1 MREGDQMTDEKAPEG
16 APSSDADATAP
27 QSTGGWVPPPDAAAA
42 PPPAWSP
49 PTPDAAATPPPAAS
63 PAPLAPLVSST
74 PPPAVPPPAYTP
86 QPAVAWQAAP
96 AVAVA
101 SGRSG
106 LAAGAGIGL
115 LVFGILLLLIGLLF
129 FAVAGMVGG
138 LAGSGG
144 FGDIPGMPPG
154 FEGAIGGFV
163 VVFGVIVILYSLL
176 YIVGG
181 IGVLRSRNWGRVIG
195 IVVGIIT
202 GLLMLSGVT
211 TPSATGDQSSLIF
224 SLILLALHVYIVVA
238 LAFFW
243 RSKSATA

>member
-1 MREGDQMTDEKAPEG
+1 MTDEKAPES
-16 APSSDADATAP
+16 APSSDTEATAP
-27 QSTGGWVPPPDAAAA
+27 QPAGGWDAQPPEAAAA
-42 PPPAWSP
+42 PPPAWPS
-49 PTPDAAATPPPAAS
+49 TDAAATDAAATPPPAAS
-63 PAPLAPLVSST
+63 PTPLAPLVAPT

-101 SGRSG
+101 GGRSG

-138 LAGSGG
+138 LAESGG

-154 FEGAIGGFV
+154 MEGAIGGFV
-163 VVFGVIVILYSLL
+163 VVFGIIVILYSLV
-176 YIVGG
+176 YIIGG
-181 IGVLRSRNWGRVIG
+181 IGVLRSRNWGRVMG

-202 GLLMLSGVT
+202 GLLMLSGLT
-211 TPSATGDQSSLIF
+211 TPSTTGDQSSLIF

-243 RSKSATA
+243 KSKPATA

>member
-1 MREGDQMTDEKAPEG
+1 MTDEKAPEG
-16 APSSDADATAP
+16 APSSDTDATAP
-27 QSTGGWVPPPDAAAA
+27 QSTGGWDAPPPDAAAA
-42 PPPAWSP
+42 PPPPWSP
-49 PTPDAAATPPPAAS
+49 PSPDAAATPPPAAS
-63 PAPLAPLVSST
+63 PAPLAPLVSSA
-74 PPPAVPPPAYTP
+74 PPPAIPPPAYTP

-101 SGRSG
+101 GGRSG

-129 FAVAGMVGG
+129 FAVAGMVDDLIG
-138 LAGSGG
+138 AGG
-144 FGDIPGMPPG
+144 FGEIPGMPPG
-154 FEGAIGGFV
+154 FENAIGGFV

-181 IGVLRSRNWGRVIG
+181 IGVLRSRNWGRVMG

-202 GLLMLSGVT
+202 GLLMLSGLT
-211 TPSATGDQSSLIF
+211 TPSSTGDQSSLIF

-243 RSKSATA
+243 RSKTAAA

>member
-1 MREGDQMTDEKAPEG
+1 VA
-16 APSSDADATAP
+16 
-27 QSTGGWVPPPDAAAA
+27 
-42 PPPAWSP
+42 
-49 PTPDAAATPPPAAS
+49 PTPPPPAA
-63 PAPLAPLVSST
+63 
-74 PPPAVPPPAYTP
+74 PPPAYTP

-101 SGRSG
+101 GGRSG

-138 LAGSGG
+138 LVESGG
-144 FGDIPGMPPG
+144 FGEIPGMPPG

-163 VVFGVIVILYSLL
+163 VVFGVIVILYSIL

-202 GLLMLSGVT
+202 GLLMLSGLA
-211 TPSATGDQSSLIF
+211 TPSPTGDQSGLIF

-243 RSKSATA
+243 RSRSATA